1 MNDALGYLIY
11 REFNLLYGR
20 AGKRTGI
27 RIY

>member
-1 MNDALGYLIY
+1 LGYLVY

-20 AGKRTGI
+20 AGRPTGI